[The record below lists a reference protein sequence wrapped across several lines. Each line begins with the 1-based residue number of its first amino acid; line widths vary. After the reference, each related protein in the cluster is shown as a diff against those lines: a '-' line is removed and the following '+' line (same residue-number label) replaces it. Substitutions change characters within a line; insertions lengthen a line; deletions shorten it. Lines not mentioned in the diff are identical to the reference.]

1 MCREPRRRIW
11 YRTAALEPG
20 LGNRRTGIEPAGKA
34 NAFAIWNLP
43 SDTAWMADEE
53 LQVHGHDRI
62 IGEGHLKSVWLV
74 RWCYL
79 NLFESNLNCSS
90 SGVSCK
96 FSDDVRV
103 GRACWSIWSETFGQ
117 TDDQTA
123 FDRLLRNPMRHNVPT
138 AGCRVINELPESY
151 QWVTSELLV
160 SYQKVNR
167 KVTIELPAVITRLAI
182 LMGPMLNDRH

>member
-1 MCREPRRRIW
+1 MCRLTAVPNLILNSGIGIW

-20 LGNRRTGIEPAGKA
+20 LGNRRTGIEPTGKANA
-34 NAFAIWNLP
+34 NAFAIRNLP

-79 NLFESNLNCSS
+79 NLFESNLDCSS

-96 FSDDVRV
+96 FLDNVRV
-103 GRACWSIWSETFGQ
+103 GRACWSIRSEAFGQ

-123 FDRLLRNPMRHNVPT
+123 FDRLLRNPMRHNVQT
-138 AGCRVINELPESY
+138 AGCRVINELPEKLPSSY
-151 QWVTSELLV
+151 QRWSH
-160 SYQKVNR
+160 
-167 KVTIELPAVITRLAI
+167 
-182 LMGPMLNDRH
+182 G